1 MSKKKKIKQKLK
13 EGERRL
19 VTKNLKNQ
27 THYQIVLTQ
36 NSIIYKNTMI
46 HQKRINN
53 IYIYIYRERER
64 ERERERVITFFEREI
79 DNIMRKR
86 SIKIKNIVISQ
97 IPN

>member
-19 VTKNLKNQ
+19 VIENLKNQ

-36 NSIIYKNTMI
+36 NNIIYKNTMI

-64 ERERERVITFFEREI
+64 VITFFEREI
-79 DNIMRKR
+79 ENKKRKR
-86 SIKIKNIVISQ
+86 GIKIKK
-97 IPN
+97 